1 MFVLNYSLTR
11 EREGENEPTQDKKK
25 KKKKKITGR
34 QTTRSPRRTK
44 RKKEPYKFCVTRFTG
59 AMMIKKTRRI

>member
-25 KKKKKITGR
+25 KKTEEENYG
-34 QTTRSPRRTK
+34 TTND
-44 RKKEPYKFCVTRFTG
+44 EEF
-59 AMMIKKTRRI
+59 